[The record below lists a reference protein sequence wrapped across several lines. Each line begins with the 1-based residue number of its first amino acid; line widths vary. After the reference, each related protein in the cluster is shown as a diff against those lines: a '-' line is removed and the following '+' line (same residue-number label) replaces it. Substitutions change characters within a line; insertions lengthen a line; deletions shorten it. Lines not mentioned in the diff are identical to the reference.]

1 MIGQIS
7 LITDKS
13 NGIFIATLAQAH
25 NCLQAGLTSP
35 DNNNTHYISVSLN
48 GWVETNKLAK
58 RIEEVID
65 PSAFSLQTMGKRGGH
80 DE

>member
-13 NGIFIATLAQAH
+13 NGIFIATLTHAH

-48 GWVETNKLAK
+48 GWDETNKLAK

-65 PSAFSLQTMGKRGGH
+65 PSAFSLQTTGKRGGH